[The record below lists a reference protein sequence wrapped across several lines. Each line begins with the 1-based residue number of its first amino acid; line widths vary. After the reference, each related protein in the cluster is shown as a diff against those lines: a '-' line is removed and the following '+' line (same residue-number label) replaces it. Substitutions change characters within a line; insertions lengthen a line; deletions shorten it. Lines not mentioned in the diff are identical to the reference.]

1 MNALTAIR
9 QLWSSQASQAMNQV
23 NQATAGAAQGTIPI
37 DDLKDLSSTSGIS
50 QIGTTNKAGQ
60 ASFGTLLGNMV
71 QEVNSKQINATQTMR
86 ALQAGEDVPIHQ
98 AVIATEEASLSFQLM
113 VEVRNKLL
121 ESYNELMRM
130 SV

>member
-23 NQATAGAAQGTIPI
+23 NQAAGGATQGPIPI
-37 DDLKDLSSTSGIS
+37 DDLKELSSTSGIS
-50 QIGTTNKAGQ
+50 QVSTTNKAGQ

-71 QEVNSKQINATQTMR
+71 EEVNSKQINAAQTMR

-121 ESYNELMRM
+121 ESYNEIMRM